1 MKTIHIILCSIAL
14 AYAGIY
20 ANAQNASDSLR
31 ITYKNKTV
39 VVKPQGDESYTTIK
53 FKDTGLNK
61 KIVVKVAVLDNY
73 EIAEKKIEDQLDTT
87 SKKVY
92 NMLKY
97 KSSEKRK
104 HFIETN
110 YFANFDLGLTSTINE
125 AEQNTFNPKMGKSV
139 HMNIGII
146 RQNMNLYKGQLL
158 FSYGLSLNNYYLK
171 YENKQMLQQ
180 IDDNGSLFVIRDSI
194 NTYTKNRLDVR
205 YITVPLLIE
214 YHSKSNKFNIAAGVE
229 FGFNGRSKYVLK
241 GENKGGN
248 FKTKYETDININPT
262 QLNAVVRLGI
272 NNIAVYGK
280 YSISDMYQNS
290 SYANNQNP
298 HQHLYSVGICFF
310 GI

>member
-20 ANAQNASDSLR
+20 AKAQNTSDSVR
-31 ITYKNKTV
+31 VTYKNKTV

-61 KIVVKVAVLDNY
+61 KIIVKVAVLDNY
-73 EIAEKKIEDQLDTT
+73 EIAEKKIEDKLDTT

-97 KSSEKRK
+97 NKSNERK
-104 HFIETN
+104 HFIETD
-110 YFANFDLGLTSTINE
+110 YFATFDLGLTSTINE
-125 AEQNTFNPKMGKSV
+125 FDKNTFNPKIGKSV
-139 HMNIGII
+139 NMNIGLI
-146 RQNMNLYKGQLL
+146 RQNMNLLKGQLL
-158 FSYGLSLNNYYLK
+158 LSYGLSLNNYYLK
-171 YENKQMLQQ
+171 YENKQIIQH
-180 IDDNGSLFVIRDSI
+180 IDNQGYLVGIKDTI
-194 NTYTKNRLDVR
+194 NTYSKNRLDVR
-205 YITVPLLIE
+205 YFTIPVLVE
-214 YHSKSNKFNIAAGVE
+214 YHSKSNKFSIATGVE

-241 GENKGGN
+241 GENNGSN
-248 FKTKYETDININPT
+248 FKNKQEADLNINPT
-262 QLNAVVRLGI
+262 QLNAVIRIGLD
-272 NNIAVYGK
+272 NIALYGK

-290 SYANNQNP
+290 NYASNQNP

>member
-1 MKTIHIILCSIAL
+1 MKTIHIILCTIAL

-20 ANAQNASDSLR
+20 ASAQNSSDSVR

-92 NMLKY
+92 NMLKN
-97 KSSEKRK
+97 KSSEERK

-110 YFANFDLGLTSTINE
+110 YFANFDMGLTSTINE
-125 AEQNTFNPKMGKSV
+125 SEQNTFNPKLGKSV
-139 HMNIGII
+139 HMNIGLI

-158 FSYGLSLNNYYLK
+158 FSYGLSLNNYFLK
-171 YENKQMLQQ
+171 YENKQIIQT
-180 IDDNGSLFVIRDSI
+180 IDNQGYIIGNRDTLK
-194 NTYTKNRLDVR
+194 TYSKNRLNVS

-241 GENKGGN
+241 GENEGEN
-248 FKTKYETDININPT
+248 FKSKYEADININPT

-272 NNIAVYGK
+272 DNIALYGK
-280 YSISDMYQNS
+280 YGISDMYQNS